1 MNYSIE
7 GNIDFYKELLE
18 SVCETTLDEKKDEKQ
33 EDELCLITQQP
44 LEEHFIVLDC
54 NHKFNYLPL
63 FHEVKRQKSKQ
74 YVCNQYDPV
83 RLKINE
89 IKCPYCRQVQ
99 PKLLPYVKIPGNL
112 TISYGVTFPEK
123 YRMDRIKCPAIFKS
137 GKRKGQ
143 RCGKGCSKSY
153 GFCKLHM
160 KSNKKSENKNKEI
173 CGCEQILKSGKRKGE
188 KCNLKI
194 FNNNLCKRHFNM
206 TQK

>member
-18 SVCETTLDEKKDEKQ
+18 SVCETTLDEKKDEKK

-74 YVCNQYDPV
+74 YVWNQYDPV

-123 YRMDRIKCPAIFKS
+123 YRMDRIECPAIFKS

-143 RCGKGCSKSY
+143 RCGKGCSKND

-160 KSNKKSENKNKEI
+160 KSNKQSENKNKEK

-188 KCNLKI
+188 KCNLKV
-194 FNNNLCKRHFNM
+194 FNNKLCKRHFNM
-206 TQK
+206 KQK